1 MPEDKSYIDE
11 LKKSLYSRSV
21 PEVQTRRKI
30 RLEEDEEN
38 IQTDWL
44 ETKKEQEPVVLN
56 TEYKKDKMS
65 FFTKLFIFSALFCVT
80 VVSIGAYLFFNGA
93 NLISADNIDI
103 VISGPVS
110 IPGGELVTFDIVAK
124 NNNKIELET
133 VDMNVDF
140 PPGTTDPDNSSQSLK
155 QYNKFL
161 GNIPQG
167 GTVNDSVR
175 AIIFG
180 EENLQKQISVTLT
193 YGVKGSTSVFT
204 KTKTYD
210 VLVNSSPIRANVS
223 ILKEVTS
230 GQEFDMKVELSS
242 NSKESLKGIIF
253 EAIYPFGFNY
263 ISSSLNPISDNNVWN
278 IGDIPAGG
286 KRAFTIK
293 GSLSGEN
300 DELRVFHFNVGAKSN
315 FNPAKIGTPYIA
327 IEREATIQKPFVSLG
342 IDIAGNSEN
351 KDYIGQFGRSS
362 NISIKWFNNLPT
374 IVSNMK
380 VVAHLEGSAYDRT
393 TVTPDSGYFNSADDT
408 ITWSQQTNPEFESVG
423 PGDSGTLSF
432 SLQPA
437 DFSLGGK
444 IINNPQILIS
454 ASVSGKRTQETN
466 VPLVVTASTKRN
478 ILVPS
483 SVDLSARIVR
493 SVGPFQNTGPVPPKV
508 DQTTTYNVIWSVT
521 NTTNSVR
528 DVVVK
533 ATLPPNVKWLNNS
546 DPSSETVLYDEN
558 SGLVT
563 WSVGSIEAGKTNSPV
578 RKEIVFQVSFTPNVI
593 QVGNVPTLVNAM
605 SLDAIDNFTN
615 THLQGRQDALTT
627 RYSTDPGYKQG
638 DEFVVK

>member
-11 LKKSLYSRSV
+11 LKKSLYSRSI
-21 PEVQTRRKI
+21 PEIQTRRKI
-30 RLEEDEEN
+30 RPEEEKEDV
-38 IQTDWL
+38 QTNWQ
-44 ETKKEQEPVVLN
+44 ETQTEKEPVVLN

-124 NNNKIELET
+124 NNNKIELKT
-133 VDMNVDF
+133 VDMTVDF
-140 PPGTTDPDNSSQSLK
+140 PAGTTNPDNPSQVLK
-155 QYNKFL
+155 QYSKVL
-161 GNIPQG
+161 GDIPQG
-167 GTVNDSVR
+167 GSVNDSVR

-180 EENLQKQISVTLT
+180 EENLQKQVAVTLT

-210 VLVNSSPIRANVS
+210 VLVNSSPIRTDVS
-223 ILKEVTS
+223 VLKEVIS
-230 GQEFDMKVELSS
+230 GQEFDIKVELSS
-242 NSKESLKGIIF
+242 NSKEPLRGIVF

-263 ISSSLNPISDNNVWN
+263 ISSSLSPISGNNIWG
-278 IGDIPAGG
+278 IGDIPVGG

-293 GSLSGEN
+293 GTLSGEN
-300 DELRVFHFNVGAKSN
+300 DELRVFNFNVGAKSSS
-315 FNPAKIGTPYIA
+315 NPAKIGTPYISLQ
-327 IEREATIQKPFVSLG
+327 RESIIQKPFVSLN

-362 NISIKWFNNLPT
+362 NVSIRWFNNLPT

-380 VVAHLEGSAYDRT
+380 VVARIEGSAYDRT
-393 TVTPDSGYFNSADDT
+393 KVTPDSGYFNSADDT

-432 SLQPA
+432 NIEPV
-437 DFSLGGK
+437 DFGRGGK
-444 IINNPQILIS
+444 VVTNPQILIN
-454 ASVSGKRTQETN
+454 ASVSGRRTQETN
-466 VPLVVTASTKRN
+466 VPLSVTASTKRS
-478 ILVPS
+478 ISVPS

-493 SVGPFQNTGPVPPKV
+493 STGPFQNTGPIPPKV
-508 DQTTTYNVIWSVT
+508 DQTTTYSVIWSVT

-533 ATLPPNVKWLNNS
+533 ATLPPNVKWLNNIE
-546 DPSSETVLYDEN
+546 PSSETVLYDEN

-563 WSVGSIEAGKTNSPV
+563 WNVGSIEASKPNSSA
-578 RKEIVFQVSFTPNVI
+578 RKEIIFQVSFTPNVI
-593 QVGNVPTLVNAM
+593 QLGNVPTLVNNM
-605 SLDAIDNFTN
+605 SLTAIDNFTN
-615 THLQGRQDALTT
+615 TSLQSRQDQLTT
-627 RYSTDPGYKQG
+627 RYSTDSVYKQG
-638 DEFVVK
+638 DELVGK

>member
-21 PEVQTRRKI
+21 PEVQTRRKV
-30 RLEEDEEN
+30 RLEEGDGD
-38 IQTDWL
+38 IQTDWV
-44 ETKKEQEPVVLN
+44 ETEKKEEPVVLN

-80 VVSIGAYLFFNGA
+80 VVSIGAYIFFNGA

-103 VISGPVS
+103 VINGPVS

-133 VDMNVDF
+133 VDMVVDF
-140 PPGTTDPDNSSQSLK
+140 PVGTTDPDNSSQPLK

-167 GTVNDSVR
+167 GSVNDSVR

-210 VLVNSSPIRANVS
+210 VLVNSSPIRADVS
-223 ILKEVTS
+223 VLKEVTS
-230 GQEFDMKVELSS
+230 GQEFDIKVELSS
-242 NSKESLKGIIF
+242 NSRESLRGIVF

-263 ISSSLNPISDNNVWN
+263 ISSSLSPISGNNVWGV
-278 IGDIPAGG
+278 GDIPAGG

-315 FNPAKIGTPYIA
+315 LNPAKIGTPYIA
-327 IEREATIQKPFVSLG
+327 IERESTIQKPFVSLN
-342 IDIAGNSEN
+342 IDIAGNSES
-351 KDYIGQFGRSS
+351 KDYIGQFGRSANV
-362 NISIKWFNNLPT
+362 NIRWFNNLST

-380 VVAHLEGSAYDRT
+380 VVARLEGSAYDRT
-393 TVTPDSGYFNSADDT
+393 TVTTDSGYFNSADDT

-432 SLQPA
+432 SLQPV
-437 DFSLGGK
+437 DFGLGGK
-444 IINNPQILIS
+444 IVTNPQVLIS
-454 ASVSGKRTQETN
+454 ASVSGKRTQEIN

-478 ILVPS
+478 ISVPS

-493 SVGPFQNTGPVPPKV
+493 SVGPFQNTGPIPPRV
-508 DQTTTYNVIWSVT
+508 DQPTTYSVIWSVT

-533 ATLPPNVKWLNNS
+533 ATLPPNVKWLNNV
-546 DPSSETVLYDEN
+546 DPNYETVLYDEN

-563 WSVGSIEAGKTNSPV
+563 WNIGSIEASKGNSSI

-593 QVGNVPTLVNAM
+593 QAGNVPTLVNSM
-605 SLDAIDNFTN
+605 SLTAIDNFTN
-615 THLQGRQDALTT
+615 TVLESRQDQLMT
-627 RYSTDPGYKQG
+627 RYSTDPAYKQG